1 MNELKQVERISTMAL
16 KEVEFSVKMA
26 KGTLK
31 TLTEILE
38 SIARKK
44 GINTGENEL
53 FGYMKK
59 GNEPCI
65 LEIPIDE
72 IEKMKEKLERDHIS
86 YLVYQ
91 LDEKGIFFSKA
102 EDSERVQKIGLQTQ
116 LESHHFTFIPLE
128 TMIEAYEGEE
138 LRGFSNL
145 DYYMVSKFEEIVEHM
160 SNETEKFLTYAV
172 QLDSTEGDGSYSILF
187 HPEAFQEAKAVYT
200 KTAIELGGPTGELY
214 RSRIEKEKELLDPNI
229 SEEKKKKLKG
239 KRRLEIIAEKQ
250 LIKKTEKLIEL
261 YERKLSLDNGEQNEV
276 WSSFTNGE
284 VSFDEFFELE
294 MVNDQ
299 HDAEEQELA
308 RRYAQSIYQTFHQG
322 IEVIF
327 DIPLQEE
334 RENEEVYEEEGEVL

>member
-1 MNELKQVERISTMAL
+1 M
-16 KEVEFSVKMA
+16 
-26 KGTLK
+26 
-31 TLTEILE
+31 
-38 SIARKK
+38 
-44 GINTGENEL
+44 
-53 FGYMKK
+53 
-59 GNEPCI
+59 
-65 LEIPIDE
+65 
-72 IEKMKEKLERDHIS
+72 
-86 YLVYQ
+86 
-91 LDEKGIFFSKA
+91 
-102 EDSERVQKIGLQTQ
+102 
-116 LESHHFTFIPLE
+116 
-128 TMIEAYEGEE
+128 
-138 LRGFSNL
+138 
-145 DYYMVSKFEEIVEHM
+145 
-160 SNETEKFLTYAV
+160 
-172 QLDSTEGDGSYSILF
+172 
-187 HPEAFQEAKAVYT
+187 
-200 KTAIELGGPTGELY
+200 
-214 RSRIEKEKELLDPNI
+214 DPNI